1 MRIEIWADVACSWA
15 YIGKRRVERALD
27 LLADGAAGAEAVW
40 RPYRID
46 PAAPSPSEPLAEALQ
61 APGAEESLRACAPDL
76 TPDENRD
83 RVARIAAAE
92 GLGPRW
98 GAAWRPDTGPA
109 HRLLLLALEH
119 GGWRLQNAVAE
130 QVMRAH
136 FVEAADI
143 GDPDVLAAAADA
155 AGFHG
160 GGRAVAEGCGTA
172 AVRELL
178 LRGKARGI
186 RTSPTIV
193 VGGRALAGAQ
203 PAEEIAAFLRQ
214 APGEGRRLPEEVE
227 RYRLAESL
235 LSARDPLGAL
245 ELLAPVLD
253 AHPDDRGAR
262 FLAARAYYASAQ
274 LGRAEEELRSMA
286 AEDPADAYVQLMLG
300 RTLQRQGRDAEAGP
314 HMRLAETMEPEYA

>member
-1 MRIEIWADVACSWA
+1 M
-15 YIGKRRVERALD
+15 
-27 LLADGAAGAEAVW
+27 
-40 RPYRID
+40 
-46 PAAPSPSEPLAEALQ
+46 
-61 APGAEESLRACAPDL
+61 
-76 TPDENRD
+76 
-83 RVARIAAAE
+83 
-92 GLGPRW
+92 
-98 GAAWRPDTGPA
+98 
-109 HRLLLLALEH
+109 
-119 GGWRLQNAVAE
+119 
-130 QVMRAH
+130 
-136 FVEAADI
+136 
-143 GDPDVLAAAADA
+143 
-155 AGFHG
+155 
-160 GGRAVAEGCGTA
+160 VAEGGGTA

-274 LGRAEEELRSMA
+274 LGRAEKELRSMA

-314 HMRLAETMEPEYA
+314 HMRIAGSMEPEYA